1 MRRLLAL
8 LFFVF
13 PLLAH
18 EPERVVI
25 DSKVMGEAR
34 TAFVTLPASYAR
46 GDQRYPVIYLTDG
59 QTQGRHTAGTIQAL
73 AQVGRMPELIVV
85 AVGNTDRTRDL
96 TPTRNTSEDV
106 AGEAPRFPTSGGAA
120 KFISFFETELIPEI
134 DRKYRTTPYRVFAG
148 HSFGGMFALEML
160 YTRPKLFSAW
170 ISVSPTVWWDDK
182 YPLRRAKEFVFAT
195 PELRS
200 TLILAV
206 GKEVPQMNT
215 TFDELKAFFA
225 KKKPKGFEVHSFYFP
240 DDDHTSV
247 PIPAHY
253 AALRTL
259 FAPWHFELEPGTD
272 VNTLW
277 FRARSHAEN
286 LTKLYGFAVK
296 VPEERANRIGY
307 TLLAAQH
314 TAKAIEV
321 FRTNAENYPSS
332 PNVHDSLGEA
342 YEAAGDLAKARESFT
357 KSGRAREGDQ
367 RPAPPDLRDPS
378 ETRRP

>member
-1 MRRLLAL
+1 
-8 LFFVF
+8 
-13 PLLAH
+13 
-18 EPERVVI
+18 
-25 DSKVMGEAR
+25 MGEAR

-46 GDQRYPVIYLTDG
+46 GGQHYPVIYLTDG
-59 QTQGRHTAGTIQAL
+59 QTQGRHTANTVQAL

-85 AVGNTDRTRDL
+85 SVGNTDRTRDL
-96 TPTRNTSEDV
+96 TPTRNTSEDA

-134 DRKYRTTPYRVFAG
+134 ETKYRTSPYRVFAG

-160 YTRPKLFSAW
+160 YSRPRLFNAW
-170 ISVSPTVWWDDK
+170 ISVSPTVWWDNK
-182 YPLRRAKEFVFAT
+182 YPLRQAKEFVAAT

-206 GKEVPQMNT
+206 GREVPQMNT

-225 KKKPKGFEVHSFYFP
+225 KKKPKGLEVHSFYYP

-259 FAPWHFELEPGTD
+259 FAPWHFEFEPGTD

-286 LTKLYGFAVK
+286 LTKLYGFPVK

-321 FRTNAENYPSS
+321 FRTNAENYPHS

-342 YEAAGDLAKARESFT
+342 YETAGDTTKARESYA
-357 KSGRAREGDQ
+357 KAVERAKAANDPLLPVFETNLKRL
-367 RPAPPDLRDPS
+367 APKD
-378 ETRRP
+378 